1 MKLFQLKIES
11 KVKIIMNK
19 LILNLAPILLI
30 AILAGC
36 GEGDPIPVPVG
47 TKLPGGFVVID
58 SRMFKS
64 LETCI
69 ENAKYEQSKMN
80 AIQIDDM
87 VGNVMYTA
95 QIRLHN
101 GDTQL
106 HACMDRGNRMIDFTS
121 AIKNK

>member
-1 MKLFQLKIES
+1 MET
-11 KVKIIMNK
+11 KVNIIMKKTILK
-19 LILNLAPILLI
+19 LIPILLM
-30 AILAGC
+30 ALLAGC

-64 LETCI
+64 LEACI
-69 ENAKYEQSKMN
+69 ENTKYEQSKIN

-95 QIRLHN
+95 QIRLHS
-101 GDTQL
+101 GDT
-106 HACMDRGNRMIDFTS
+106 
-121 AIKNK
+121 